1 MASRMDRYY
10 KTELVSRERSSKN
23 KSLYK
28 EIGELDNYSNIEG
41 VANIEN
47 SNEIDI
53 SKVRE
58 MLKRRDDYK
67 KQRRYSD
74 VNNDNISSNF
84 SDELDDNRSYDINS
98 VLSKISDKSKDEK
111 YRSLD
116 NSQYEALKNVKN
128 RKEKF
133 DIEKEENELKE
144 LIHTL
149 YASKTQIQ
157 EKLSAAADESD
168 DVGLLDDLK
177 SDTMVGDAASIKSI
191 LDEEKKTLPEV
202 KEEIDNSFY
211 TKSFGFTQKDFEELK
226 DMNHT
231 IKKGNKFIIVLLVA
245 LIILVIV
252 VACVF
257 FLPKFINFN
266 F

>member
-23 KSLYK
+23 KSLYR
-28 EIGELDNYSNIEG
+28 EIDELESYSNIEG

-58 MLKRRDDYK
+58 MLRRRDDYK
-67 KQRRYSD
+67 KQQRYSEI
-74 VNNDNISSNF
+74 NNTKDYDLNNQY
-84 SDELDDNRSYDINS
+84 DDTRTYDINS
-98 VLSKISDKSKDEK
+98 VLSKINDKNKDEK

-116 NSQYEALKNVKN
+116 NDQYEALKNVKSK
-128 RKEKF
+128 KEKF

-157 EKLSAAADESD
+157 DKLNNTSFDN

-191 LDEEKKTLPEV
+191 IDEEKKSLPEV

-211 TKSFGFTQKDFEELK
+211 TKSFGFTKKDFEELK
-226 DMNHT
+226 DMNDT
-231 IKKGNKFIIVLLVA
+231 IKSGNKFIIILLVV
-245 LIILVIV
+245 LIILIIV
-252 VACVF
+252 VGGVI